1 MGSSTR
7 RIPFV
12 LNLDDPLD
20 AAIWEALQPMLSRH
34 RASAFIRSAVAQTLG
49 IGSAMPFVAPSA
61 TRALPMG
68 ESSMVAKRP
77 TRTST
82 PDEPS
87 TATFDEHDEDSLKAA
102 ANNFLNAFG

>member
-1 MGSSTR
+1 MGSTR

-20 AAIWEALQPMLSRH
+20 AAIWQALEPMLNRH

-49 IGSAMPFVAPSA
+49 IGSAVPFVTPTAI
-61 TRALPMG
+61 RALPIS

-77 TRTST
+77 KRTST
-82 PDEPS
+82 SDDPS
-87 TATFDEHDEDSLKAA
+87 TATFDEHDADSLSAA